1 MSWLFPPVNNQN
13 CRRYDDRFPERHP
26 REAILAQPA
35 ESPGSAPIGKPD
47 VPGDVIVKAGKMA
60 QWRGVDRNKPAIAH
74 EMTRTGVKDH
84 NPTELKIAVI
94 IKSLSKET
102 GSRLRVDQFWPKVL
116 NLA

>member
-1 MSWLFPPVNNQN
+1 
-13 CRRYDDRFPERHP
+13 
-26 REAILAQPA
+26 
-35 ESPGSAPIGKPD
+35 
-47 VPGDVIVKAGKMA
+47 MA

-74 EMTRTGVKDH
+74 EMTCTGVKDH

-116 NLA
+116 NLAREYFRCLNSEIFDPNLAACFSQYLRARCSANRISFGVG